1 MKENNLAPIVLFVY
15 KRPDHT
21 KKVLDSLVQ
30 NKEAKYTTLY
40 VFADGAKNENDA
52 IEKYNIA
59 TVKEIVNSFRNN
71 FQSFELIEREHN
83 LGLADNIIDGISTVI
98 DKHQKVIVL
107 EDDIVVS
114 KGFLKYMNEALLVY
128 ENSPNVATI
137 QGFQFPI
144 KFNKKVNTY
153 FDFAVGCWGWAT
165 WKNRWELFEP
175 NAEKLWNEINNN
187 FSWKKF
193 DLENSYYFK
202 EMLEDKIALKNNSWA
217 IRWYASLFINNKI
230 NLYPTKS
237 LTTNIGN
244 DGSGNHKDKNNISNY
259 PIANQIELTKV
270 DTKLSYTAIRKVILY
285 RKKQLF
291 IKKMQNQFI
300 KFKINILHKIL
311 NGKSNNKL

>member
-21 KKVLDSLVQ
+21 KKVLESLVQ
-30 NKEAKYTTLY
+30 NKEAKYATLY
-40 VFADGAKNENDA
+40 VFADGAKNENDS
-52 IEKYNIA
+52 IEKQYIES
-59 TVKEIVNSFRNN
+59 VKETVNSFQNN
-71 FQSFELIEREHN
+71 FQSFKLIEREN
-83 LGLADNIIDGISTVI
+83 NWGLANNIIDGISTVI
-98 DKHQKVIVL
+98 NKHQKVIVL

-114 KGFLKYMNEALLVY
+114 KGFLKYMNEALFMY
-128 ENSPNVATI
+128 ENSANVATI

-165 WKNRWELFEP
+165 WKNRWDLFEP

-193 DLENSYYFK
+193 DLENSYHFK
-202 EMLEDKIALKNNSWA
+202 EMLEDKITSKNNSWA
-217 IRWYASLFINNKI
+217 IRWYASLFINNRI

-237 LTTNIGN
+237 LTINIGN
-244 DGSGNHKDKNNISNY
+244 DGSGNHKDKNNTSNY
-259 PIANQIELTKV
+259 PIVNQIELAKI
-270 DTKLSYTAIRKVILY
+270 DTKLSFAAIKKVILY

-291 IKKMQNQFI
+291 IKKMHNQFT